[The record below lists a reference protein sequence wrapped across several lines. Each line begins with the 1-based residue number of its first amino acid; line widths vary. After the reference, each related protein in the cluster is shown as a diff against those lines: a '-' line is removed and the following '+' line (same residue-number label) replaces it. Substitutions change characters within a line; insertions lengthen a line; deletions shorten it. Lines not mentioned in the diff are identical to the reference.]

1 MYVSYLTPLHNDL
14 VTNNFN
20 AASAELEFQFLG
32 NLKYTET
39 STKKMYS
46 IKSAPCGG
54 LIKNLYWVIDTR
66 VVINP

>member
-1 MYVSYLTPLHNDL
+1 MYVSYLTLLHNDL
-14 VTNNFN
+14 MQPV
-20 AASAELEFQFLG
+20 LEFQFLG